1 MQCSERRASV
11 LRRARRPRHLR
22 ARLGGAR
29 LRREAAG
36 RVAQH
41 RRLCRTPWRATLLRP
56 VPLLAIRECGRCR
69 RSVPGERPV
78 EGRGMSS
85 PTLWSVRLRRQAR
98 RLVLDLF
105 GAREVRTLTPL
116 FTPTDPNR
124 GRLRPTCLAK
134 DPPKSASAGD
144 IRARRIPIGL
154 LGAEYGLRDGPDL

>member
-98 RLVLDLF
+98 RLALDLF
-105 GAREVRTLTPL
+105 GAREVRTLTPIEV
-116 FTPTDPNR
+116 DS
-124 GRLRPTCLAK
+124 GRH
-134 DPPKSASAGD
+134 ASP
-144 IRARRIPIGL
+144 RIPRNPRPQGIFGHAGYRL
-154 LGAEYGLRDGPDL
+154 ASLERSTAYGTARIFR